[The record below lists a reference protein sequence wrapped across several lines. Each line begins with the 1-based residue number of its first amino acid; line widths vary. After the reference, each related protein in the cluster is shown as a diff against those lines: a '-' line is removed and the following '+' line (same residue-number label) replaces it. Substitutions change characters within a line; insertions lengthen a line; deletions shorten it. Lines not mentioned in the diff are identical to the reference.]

1 MLSWIVSASE
11 LCRAV
16 ATPKKVK
23 QVKVQEER
31 KHPKPSKLLQKKT
44 NIDTKINSI
53 NTNMWW
59 PCPKDLPA
67 ISIHLH
73 IYKYT
78 MCITHII
85 HNEND
90 NTPAYNVYII

>member
-1 MLSWIVSASE
+1 MPGGCHAQKSE
-11 LCRAV
+11 TSKSTRRKK
-16 ATPKKVK
+16 TPKTF
-23 QVKVQEER
+23 QIT
-31 KHPKPSKLLQKKT
+31 PQK
-44 NIDTKINSI
+44 NIDTTINSI
-53 NTNMWW
+53 STNMWW
-59 PCPKDLPA
+59 PCLKDLPA